1 MRQYLLAIGLWL
13 LAVSGVSA
21 NSLEPI
27 EKNYNFTIFIDQ
39 REVGQHQF
47 SVAREGETIRV
58 ASTMALNFTVL
69 LVKKV
74 SYQHRANEIWQNGCI
89 TQLIS
94 ETTRQGKT
102 SAVDARGSAIGSGL
116 LVVRGD
122 ETEDL
127 SGCVRGFAYWDP
139 ALLEGEFLLNAD
151 SGKYVPVEINT
162 TVAED
167 SSKSIVIKGPKLQIE
182 LQYSA
187 EGEWLSLESELKIG
201 GTLRYQ
207 RTF

>member
-1 MRQYLLAIGLWL
+1 MRQYVLAIGLWL

-21 NSLEPI
+21 NSLQPI
-27 EKNYNFTIFIDQ
+27 EKNYNFTVFIDQ

-47 SVAREGETIRV
+47 SVTREGETIRV

-89 TQLIS
+89 TELTS

-102 SAVDARGSAIGSGL
+102 SAVDARGIGSGL

-151 SGKYVPVEINT
+151 SGKYVPVEITT

-167 SSKSIVIKGPKLQIE
+167 SSKSIVIKGPKMLID